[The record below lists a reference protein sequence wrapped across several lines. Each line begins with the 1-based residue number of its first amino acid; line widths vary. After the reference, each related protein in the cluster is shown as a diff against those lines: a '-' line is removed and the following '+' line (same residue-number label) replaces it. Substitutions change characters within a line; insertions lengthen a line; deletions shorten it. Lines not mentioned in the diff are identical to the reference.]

1 MAVDAQA
8 HEEGLARFILSPH
21 RPRFLESLRNA
32 RLRRKLRDQL
42 AHFSWL
48 DRRYS
53 VDAGPVDDAALTQ
66 RLRALGA
73 PDVCFV
79 LSEDETLDGLSMPL
93 DEAVQRALW
102 SDSGALISCIPA
114 KLALYAD
121 EARLDVTILAADRT

>member
-21 RPRFLESLRNA
+21 RPHFLESLRNA
-32 RLRRKLRDQL
+32 RLRRKLRDHSSLLL
-42 AHFSWL
+42 AGPAVFGG
-48 DRRYS
+48 R
-53 VDAGPVDDAALTQ
+53 GPVDDAALTQ